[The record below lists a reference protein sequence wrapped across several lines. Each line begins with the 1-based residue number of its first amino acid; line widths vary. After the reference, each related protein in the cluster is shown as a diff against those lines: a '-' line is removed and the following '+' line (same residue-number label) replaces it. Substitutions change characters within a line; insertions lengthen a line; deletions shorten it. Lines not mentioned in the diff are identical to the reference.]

1 MKGRQGSSPSVVIW
15 WYLKPVGTG
24 RREWYSL
31 GSSNTS
37 LYEPDDWHLVVDSK
51 VKGWGMEKGIEEGIE
66 EGGVE
71 KEGEVEKDEDWMLRG
86 VVLVGLWGIVVN
98 VNV

>member
-31 GSSNTS
+31 GLSNTS

-51 VKGWGMEKGIEEGIE
+51 VKGWGMEKGIEEG
-66 EGGVE
+66 
-71 KEGEVEKDEDWMLRG
+71 VEKDEDWMLRG

-98 VNV
+98 IDV